1 MASRNFYKTLLAL
14 DVKKAQDAMSS
25 QFKGEA
31 GKASKQAGRGKIGG
45 TIGGLIGQFGV
56 PALLGAIGVSTGGVG
71 LLALSAL
78 GETLGSYA
86 GNKAGQGMGAQANVN
101 AIKRQKFG
109 SDEYNTYQ
117 GEIDSQLDQIEDSA
131 RADALKAGAA
141 VGAQGISM
149 GVDKYATYAKNP
161 LGHYFKSFRNPAQLA
176 ADKEKALAGLTPGSD
191 AYNKALLQH
200 TNTATSNIVKGSN
213 KTSVLD
219 LVQQT
224 PSSNAI
230 ATPKNMSLINTGLN
244 QQLDELIAAQASAA
258 PGPVTNT
265 NANLTGPLYNNLLQA
280 VVNPFPHRP
289 YFGGGIHGT
298 GVQR

>member
-1 MASRNFYKTLLAL
+1 
-14 DVKKAQDAMSS
+14 MSS

-78 GETLGSYA
+78 GATLGSYV
-86 GNKAGQGMGAQANVN
+86 GNKAGQGMGAQANVD

-131 RADALKAGAA
+131 RADAVKTGAA
-141 VGAQGISM
+141 VGAQGITM
-149 GVDKYATYAKNP
+149 GVDKYATYAQNP

-176 ADKEKALAGLTPGSD
+176 ADKEKALAGLVPGSD
-191 AYNKALLQH
+191 EYNKALLKH
-200 TNTATSNIVKGSN
+200 TKTATSNIVKGSN

-224 PSSNAI
+224 PSSSAI

-258 PGPVTNT
+258 PGPITKT
-265 NANLTGPLYNNLLQA
+265 SANLTGPLYTNLLQA
-280 VVNPFPHRP
+280 VVNPFPHRG

>member
-78 GETLGSYA
+78 GATLGSYV
-86 GNKAGQGMGAQANVN
+86 GNKAGQGMGAQANVD

-131 RADALKAGAA
+131 RADAVKTGAA
-141 VGAQGISM
+141 VGAQGITM
-149 GVDKYATYAKNP
+149 GVDKYATYAQNP

-176 ADKEKALAGLTPGSD
+176 ADKEKALAGLVPGSD
-191 AYNKALLQH
+191 EYNKALLKH
-200 TNTATSNIVKGSN
+200 TKTATSNIVKGSN

-224 PSSNAI
+224 PSSSAI

-265 NANLTGPLYNNLLQA
+265 NANLTGPLYTNLLQA
-280 VVNPFPHRP
+280 VVNPFPHRG

>member
-1 MASRNFYKTLLAL
+1 MASRNFYKTLLAI
-14 DVKKAQDAMSS
+14 DVKKAQDAMAS

-78 GETLGSYA
+78 GATLGSYV
-86 GNKAGQGMGAQANVN
+86 GNKAGQEMGDKANVK
-101 AIKRQKFG
+101 AIKRQQFG

-117 GEIDSQLDQIEDSA
+117 GEIDYQLDQIEDSA
-131 RADALKAGAA
+131 RADAVKTGAA
-141 VGAQGISM
+141 VGAQGITM
-149 GVDKYATYAKNP
+149 GVDKYATYVKNP

-176 ADKEKALAGLTPGSD
+176 ADKEKALAGLVPGSD
-191 AYNKALLQH
+191 AYNKALLKH
-200 TNTATSNIVKGSN
+200 TKTATSNIVKGSN

-224 PSSNAI
+224 PSSSAI

-244 QQLDELIAAQASAA
+244 QQLDELIATQASAA
-258 PGPVTNT
+258 PGPVTKT
-265 NANLTGPLYNNLLQA
+265 SANLTSPLYTNLLQA
-280 VVNPFPHRP
+280 VVNPFPHRG